1 MPVQSIVDKWIRMLM
16 RVFGTQQLLCEMV
29 VRCCSQ
35 ERTFSKFYGLMGER
49 FCKLNQVWQVAFEQ
63 LFNEFYTTIHREDT
77 NKLRNIARFFG
88 HLLMTDA
95 ISWTVMESIK
105 MNEDDTTS
113 SSRIFV
119 KIMFQEIIE
128 GMGLVKLKERFKE
141 DQLQPFLGN
150 IFPVD
155 NPKNTRFSINFF
167 TSIGLGAVTENM
179 REQLKR
185 APALMVRLLVL
196 SFSLE

>member
-1 MPVQSIVDKWIRMLM
+1 MD
-16 RVFGTQQLLCEMV
+16 
-29 VRCCSQ
+29 
-35 ERTFSKFYGLMGER
+35 
-49 FCKLNQVWQVAFEQ
+49 
-63 LFNEFYTTIHREDT
+63 
-77 NKLRNIARFFG
+77 
-88 HLLMTDA
+88 
-95 ISWTVMESIK
+95 SIK

-185 APALMVRLLVL
+185 APALMVRFLFLVL
-196 SFSLE
+196 LTSDFLTDSRSSALSDGTASSARSCRSFVRFRFFFFPLFFLPLRIFFRLLFGRFPSTSSTIFPPFSFLLSQPFPSRCQVSSSIVLPLP

>member
-1 MPVQSIVDKWIRMLM
+1 
-16 RVFGTQQLLCEMV
+16 
-29 VRCCSQ
+29 
-35 ERTFSKFYGLMGER
+35 
-49 FCKLNQVWQVAFEQ
+49 
-63 LFNEFYTTIHREDT
+63 
-77 NKLRNIARFFG
+77 
-88 HLLMTDA
+88 MTDA
-95 ISWTVMESIK
+95 ISWTVMESVK

-141 DQLQPFLGN
+141 DQLQPFLAN
-150 IFPVD
+150 IFPID

-185 APALMVRLLVL
+185 APALMVRLDELYI
-196 SFSLE
+196 SLTYEPR

>member
-1 MPVQSIVDKWIRMLM
+1 
-16 RVFGTQQLLCEMV
+16 
-29 VRCCSQ
+29 
-35 ERTFSKFYGLMGER
+35 MGER

-196 SFSLE
+196 SISLE

>member
-1 MPVQSIVDKWIRMLM
+1 
-16 RVFGTQQLLCEMV
+16 
-29 VRCCSQ
+29 
-35 ERTFSKFYGLMGER
+35 MGER
-49 FCKLNQVWQVAFEQ
+49 FCKLNQVWQTAFEQ
-63 LFNEFYTTIHREDT
+63 LFHEFYTTIHREDT

-95 ISWTVMESIK
+95 ISWTVMDCIK

-141 DQLQPFLGN
+141 EQLQPFLGN
-150 IFPVD
+150 IFPLD

-185 APALMVRLLVL
+185 APALMVRLSFLFFF
-196 SFSLE
+196 SFSHFQIQAY